1 MWRGSDCTIVTVT
14 AVKGGS
20 MITADLANGYH
31 KDVFALP
38 GRVTDFKSTGTNW
51 LIKNNQATLLE
62 NVQDLV
68 WMMGWAEREIP
79 NIKIQ
84 ESITIRLNEVEH
96 RIVDL
101 LKERERMH
109 IVVINATTGYSN
121 SRNAGALL
129 ELEMKDLVC
138 SMPARICRMK
148 Y

>member
-1 MWRGSDCTIVTVT
+1 
-14 AVKGGS
+14 

-62 NVQDLV
+62 NAQDLV

-101 LKERERMH
+101 LRKGSACISSLLMQQL
-109 IVVINATTGYSN
+109 VIQI
-121 SRNAGALL
+121 AG
-129 ELEMKDLVC
+129 MRVHYWSWK
-138 SMPARICRMK
+138 
-148 Y
+148 

>member
-62 NVQDLV
+62 NAQDLV

-101 LKERERMH
+101 LRKGSACISSLLMQQL
-109 IVVINATTGYSN
+109 VIQI
-121 SRNAGALL
+121 AG
-129 ELEMKDLVC
+129 MRVHYWSWK
-138 SMPARICRMK
+138 
-148 Y
+148 